1 MVEFF
6 GEAWVEAFCPQ
17 HARALSLRSLTHDV
31 TAGMGRDRTRRPLVL
46 AADAGV
52 GVQRA
57 TAELAEHAG
66 EELALVEGLL
76 EMQHPPAAAAGPARR
91 TPEVRQVRII
101 AALRCGS
108 VGPP

>member
-1 MVEFF
+1 
-6 GEAWVEAFCPQ
+6 
-17 HARALSLRSLTHDV
+17 
-31 TAGMGRDRTRRPLVL
+31 MGRDRTRRPLVL

-91 TPEVRQVRII
+91 TPRSSTGAHHRRTAVRQRWSAVTKREGR
-101 AALRCGS
+101 AAPAGGGMGQRPHG
-108 VGPP
+108 GR